1 MQLKIAKKNRLLT
14 ITILFSLTISSV
26 EIGSAGVRADLTL
39 PNQGIRITEG
49 FLSGLSVPVL
59 MSGNSGNSPVQLIC
73 SSIYDETC
81 TKSSFIR
88 AAAHLPPCDDL
99 IKSNCISAVYALNE
113 LGEKIFGKFVKFVA
127 EQGLTDFSA
136 SEVNNLPQGKGQGG
150 IWQIAGVNHSGGND
164 NYFVASLI
172 QSDLVKSPGERV
184 ANQRFKGGRF
194 QALIGPVNE
203 QSGAYSPRYALDS
216 RNPARDGSASGG
228 IGIGSNSQA
237 LDRDK
242 CFVFGVGTCQMP
254 QSFPPDTRFGVSIIL
269 GEKLRGWFHGRIYKP
284 EIKITN
290 YQNGSQLINIEA
302 EPVKVPTIE
311 KSIPTSQ
318 ISEDLRK
325 YLSQDQQ
332 FSEGGG
338 YLMPG
343 SSGQNAF
350 DQAKLWIPLL
360 NDRATT
366 SQTVWTVRTLD
377 YFQTNDV
384 QNCSAE
390 NSQLSGV
397 VTTNSLVYSAGPPAY
412 NQQTQ
417 TLDYQLT
424 SPHLNAD
431 GTEAI
436 GSYDLVLKSEVARC
450 IYGFSNAPI
459 RASIS
464 IVGASGENKVATTI
478 VNEKNGWLYLSAN
491 GFTYSSPLIKVKL
504 TQAKNQKYSISCV
517 KGKATKKVTGTKPKC
532 PAGFKIK
539 TN

>member
-1 MQLKIAKKNRLLT
+1 MKKLFVFPILLT
-14 ITILFSLTISSV
+14 LIFSST

-39 PNQGIRITEG
+39 PNQGIRIGESSV
-49 FLSGLSVPVL
+49 SGMSVPVL
-59 MSGNSGNSPVQLIC
+59 MTGSAGNDPVQLIC

-81 TKSSFIR
+81 TKSAFIR

-99 IKSNCISAVYALNE
+99 IKSNCISAVYALNN
-113 LGEKIFGKFVKFVA
+113 LGEKILGKFIKFVP
-127 EQGLTDFSA
+127 EQGLTDFAA

-164 NYFVASLI
+164 NYYVTTLI
-172 QSDLVKSPGERV
+172 QSDLFKNSGERV
-184 ANQRFKGGRF
+184 TNQRFNSGRF

-228 IGIGSNSQA
+228 VGTGSNSQA
-237 LDRDK
+237 SDRDK
-242 CFVFGVGTCQMP
+242 CLVFGVGTCQMP
-254 QSFPPDTRFGVSIIL
+254 QSFPPETRFGISLIL
-269 GEKLRGWFHGRIYKP
+269 GAKLKGWFHGRIYKP
-284 EIKITN
+284 EINLTN

-318 ISEDLRK
+318 ISEDLRS
-325 YLSQDQQ
+325 YLSQDRQ

-343 SSGQNAF
+343 SSGQDAF
-350 DQAKLWIPLL
+350 DQARLWIPLL
-360 NDRATT
+360 NDRAST
-366 SQTVWTVRTLD
+366 SQTVWTIRTLD
-377 YFQTNDV
+377 FFQINNNV
-384 QNCSAE
+384 QSCSAE

-397 VTTNSLVYSAGPPAY
+397 VTTNALVYSAGPPAY

-431 GTEAI
+431 ETEAI

-464 IVGASGENKVATTI
+464 IFGANGENKVATTVI
-478 VNEKNGWLYLSAN
+478 NEKNGWLYLSAN

-504 TQAKNQKYSISCV
+504 TQAKNQRYSISCV
-517 KGKATKKVTGTKPKC
+517 KGKATKKVTGTNPKC
-532 PAGFKIK
+532 PKGFKLK
-539 TN
+539 AS